1 MKSRFSAIF
10 YPRKSEVNKN
20 GKVTIM
26 AKITINGER
35 VQFSTKILIDPA
47 NWDSPAGRAK
57 NRSEEGKNVN
67 RLLDGM
73 RKTINDLHFKQIEDY
88 GFASPEKIKNV
99 ILGIDKENKTLMQFI
114 RSHNEMYEQ
123 KVGYTTSQITSRR
136 YKQLET
142 RIPEFLKAIYHVSDL
157 SIREVNP
164 IFLEKLYLYLR
175 KECGVQNNY
184 AMKFMQ
190 RFQRVFNFA
199 RNSGLN
205 LPNPFECFNVRFE
218 KEKRTAI
225 TQEEVDLL
233 WNKEFVSSRLEQV
246 RDVFIFSCYTGL
258 SFADVAALTQ
268 ANLQT
273 GIDGNLWIMTSRQKT
288 GVPSNIRLLDIP
300 KQILEKYEGKQ
311 KDGKLLPLA
320 TNQKVNEYLKE
331 IASLCGI
338 EKKLTYHVSRHT
350 FATTI
355 TLNNGVPLE
364 SVSKLLGHRSIK
376 TTEIY
381 AKVLDTKVG
390 QDMEAL
396 ARKIN

>member
-1 MKSRFSAIF
+1 MKPRFSAIF

-35 VQFSTKILIDPA
+35 VQFSTKLLIDPA

-57 NRSEEGKNVN
+57 SRSDEGKNVN
-67 RLLDGM
+67 RLLDNM
-73 RKTINDLHFKQIEDY
+73 RKTINDLYFKQIEEY

-99 ILGIDKENKTLMQFI
+99 ILGIDKENKTLLEFI
-114 RSHNEMYEQ
+114 RAHNEMYEQ
-123 KVGYTTSQITSRR
+123 KIGYTTSQVTSRR

-142 RIPEFLKAIYHVSDL
+142 RIPEFLRTIYHVSDL

-175 KECGVQNNY
+175 KDCAVQNNY

-205 LPNPFECFNVRFE
+205 LPNPYECFNIRFE
-218 KEKRTAI
+218 REKRTAI
-225 TQEEVDLL
+225 TQEEVDLI

-246 RDVFIFSCYTGL
+246 RDVFIFGCYTGL
-258 SFADVAALTQ
+258 SFSDVAALTE

-273 GIDGNLWIMTSRQKT
+273 GVDGNLWIMTSRLKT
-288 GVPSNIRLLDIP
+288 GVPSNIRLLEIP
-300 KQILEKYEGKQ
+300 KQILKKYEGKQ
-311 KDGKLLPLA
+311 KDGKLLPLVPTKMVSCSA
-320 TNQKVNEYLKE
+320 ISIRQDFSFLKFCTSRQVIFINTCFIIFYPFYL
-331 IASLCGI
+331 
-338 EKKLTYHVSRHT
+338 T
-350 FATTI
+350 F
-355 TLNNGVPLE
+355 
-364 SVSKLLGHRSIK
+364 
-376 TTEIY
+376 Y
-381 AKVLDTKVG
+381 
-390 QDMEAL
+390 
-396 ARKIN
+396 